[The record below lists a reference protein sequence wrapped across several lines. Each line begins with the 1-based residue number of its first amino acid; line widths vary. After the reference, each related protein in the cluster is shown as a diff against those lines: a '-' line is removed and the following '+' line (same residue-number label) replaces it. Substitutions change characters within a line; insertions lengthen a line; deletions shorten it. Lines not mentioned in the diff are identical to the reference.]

1 MLLDNFRPLISFY
14 AGSNFIDVKG
24 NVVSVN
30 DRLCQSMYYGGGK
43 TAYTANGHSF
53 KGHYKHFNYNP
64 TTSTNNYKNEQSLYG
79 WQGVVSSNSTNGNTM
94 TEDNGHY
101 RRNGFILFIGTGNTP
116 VETSDYKLENAVELN
131 IISASC
137 VHNADET
144 TIITRTFQ
152 NNTGEEV
159 IIKEVGLYMFC
170 SQTSNDTYKNEKY
183 YVPVIMLGRKVLN
196 TPIIIA
202 NNESYTFTYKIDMS
216 KISFAEADY

>member
-1 MLLDNFRPLISFY
+1 MF
-14 AGSNFIDVKG
+14 AGTGD
-24 NVVSVN
+24 
-30 DRLCQSMYYGGGK
+30 
-43 TAYTANGHSF
+43 T
-53 KGHYKHFNYNP
+53 P
-64 TTSTNNYKNEQSLYG
+64 
-79 WQGVVSSNSTNGNTM
+79 VSS
-94 TEDNGHY
+94 
-101 RRNGFILFIGTGNTP
+101 
-116 VETSDYKLENAVELN
+116 SDYKLENAVELN

-216 KISFAEADY
+216 QISFAEADS